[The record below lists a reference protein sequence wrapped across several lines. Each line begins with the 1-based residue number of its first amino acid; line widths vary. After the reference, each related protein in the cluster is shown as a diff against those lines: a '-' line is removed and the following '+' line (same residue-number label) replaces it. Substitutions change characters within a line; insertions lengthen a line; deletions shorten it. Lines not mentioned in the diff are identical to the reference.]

1 MSKNSLDHMKMM
13 TLGKQLKSFMKRFDT
28 VLKRNAQL
36 ETLGKE
42 VKLGLAE
49 AGIIRN
55 TRDMDDHLWAI
66 LILYP
71 SSACDQPSAV
81 SRD

>member
-1 MSKNSLDHMKMM
+1 
-13 TLGKQLKSFMKRFDT
+13 MKRLDS

-36 ETLGKE
+36 EALGKE

-55 TRDMDDHLWAI
+55 TRDMGDHLWAI
-66 LILYP
+66 
-71 SSACDQPSAV
+71 
-81 SRD
+81 